1 MALTSIGTGISKE
14 MVGWIRFYGAK
25 PPDPTKKLKGWDRRG
40 RDRMVDGFTT
50 ICAIS
55 AYHH

>member
-1 MALTSIGTGISKE
+1 MALLIQH
-14 MVGWIRFYGAK
+14 
-25 PPDPTKKLKGWDRRG
+25 PTKKLKGWDRRG
-40 RDRMVDGFTT
+40 PDRMIDGFTT